1 MQQQNEKF
9 KKLFYQNYQTLCNV
23 AYQYV
28 MDRFVAEDIVQE
40 TFIRFWE
47 NEKSD
52 LPPKEV
58 GYYLTRAVKNNCIT
72 HLRKEVQS
80 VSLNEEVVLA
90 HALYSEEETEVT
102 TGEKLDM
109 VEKAIQQLPPKCKEV
124 FLLCK
129 VEQKKYREI
138 AQMLN
143 ISVKTVENHM
153 TKAIAFLRSCVR
165 EKIILLLIIQTIILI
180 LVS

>member
-1 MQQQNEKF
+1 MQQNEKF
-9 KKLFYQNYQTLCNV
+9 KILFYKNYQTLCNV

-28 MDRFVAEDIVQE
+28 MDRFTAEDIVQE

-47 NEKSD
+47 NEKSN
-52 LPPKEV
+52 LPEKEA
-58 GYYLTRAVKNNCIT
+58 GYYLTRAVKNNCISY
-72 HLRKEVQS
+72 LRKEVQS
-80 VSLNEEVVLA
+80 VSLNEDIALA
-90 HALYSEEETEVT
+90 HELYSEDETEVT
-102 TGEKLDM
+102 TAEKMDI

-138 AQMLN
+138 AWMLN

-153 TKAIAFLRSCVR
+153 TKAIAFLRSCVK
-165 EKIILLLIIQTIILI
+165 EDIILLLIIQTITFI
-180 LVS
+180 LVA